1 MHLTAFFVSFF
12 KNYNQRM
19 NRKNGDFLSYDEKYM
34 RLAMQ
39 LAGNAIG
46 RTSPNPL
53 VGAVI
58 VKDNRVVG
66 CGWHR
71 KAGTPHAEVHALNQ
85 AGELAQGAD
94 VYVTLEPCAHYGKT
108 PPCAKALVEAKVK
121 NVYGGLLDVNP
132 KVAGKGFKILE
143 DAGIH
148 VEYGF
153 LQDELRKQNE
163 VFFKWIEHK
172 KPFVVLKA
180 AMTLDGK
187 IATATGQS
195 KWITNETSRA
205 YGYKLRDIYD
215 GIMVGI
221 NTVIEDN
228 PMLTARVDGGKNPI
242 RIVVDSSLKIDINA
256 NVVQDKS
263 AKTIVATTDKA
274 DKDKILKLQAQNVDV
289 IVVDKDENDKVDI
302 EKLLNILGQQN
313 ICSILVEGGATLSG
327 SFVAKKL
334 VDKVYF
340 FIAPKIVGGKEAKT
354 PVAGT
359 GILNLQEALALKDI
373 QIEKL
378 EEDILIIG
386 RVDKDKV

>member
-1 MHLTAFFVSFF
+1 
-12 KNYNQRM
+12 M

-242 RIVVDSSLKIDINA
+242 RIVVDSNLKIDINA

-340 FIAPKIVGGKEAKT
+340 FIAPKIIGGKEAKT

-359 GILNLQEALALKDI
+359 GILNLQEALTLKDI

>member
-1 MHLTAFFVSFF
+1 
-12 KNYNQRM
+12 M

-263 AKTIVATTDKA
+263 AKTIIATTDKA
-274 DKDKILKLQAQNVDV
+274 NKDKILKLQAQDVDV

-302 EKLLNILGQQN
+302 EKLLDILGQQN

-334 VDKVYF
+334 IDKVYF

-378 EEDILIIG
+378 EEDVLIIG

>member
-1 MHLTAFFVSFF
+1 
-12 KNYNQRM
+12 M

-242 RIVVDSSLKIDINA
+242 RIVVDSSLRIDINA

-274 DKDKILKLQAQNVDV
+274 DKDKILKLQAQDVDV

-302 EKLLNILGQQN
+302 EKLLDILGQQN

-327 SFVAKKL
+327 SFVARKL

>member
-1 MHLTAFFVSFF
+1 
-12 KNYNQRM
+12 M

-242 RIVVDSSLKIDINA
+242 RIVVDSSLRIDINA

-274 DKDKILKLQAQNVDV
+274 DKDKILKLQAQDVDV

-302 EKLLNILGQQN
+302 EKLLDILGQQN
-313 ICSILVEGGATLSG
+313 ICSILVEGGATLNG

-340 FIAPKIVGGKEAKT
+340 FIAPKIIGSKEENSCSRNRYFKFTRSSSAKRY
-354 PVAGT
+354 P
-359 GILNLQEALALKDI
+359 N
-373 QIEKL
+373 
-378 EEDILIIG
+378 
-386 RVDKDKV
+386 

>member
-1 MHLTAFFVSFF
+1 
-12 KNYNQRM
+12 M
-19 NRKNGDFLSYDEKYM
+19 NRKNGDFLSYNETYM

-85 AGELAQGAD
+85 ARELAQGAD

-263 AKTIVATTDKA
+263 AKTIIATTDKA
-274 DKDKILKLQAQNVDV
+274 DKDKILKLQAQDVDV
-289 IVVDKDENDKVDI
+289 IVVDKDKNDKVDI
-302 EKLLNILGQQN
+302 EKLLDILGQQN